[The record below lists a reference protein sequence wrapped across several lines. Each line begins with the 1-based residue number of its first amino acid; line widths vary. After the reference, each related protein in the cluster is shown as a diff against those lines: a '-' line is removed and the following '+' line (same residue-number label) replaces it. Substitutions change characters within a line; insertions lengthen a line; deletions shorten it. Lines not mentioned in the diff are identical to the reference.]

1 MEASL
6 SRRGAGMGHGLS
18 RYSKHTDQI
27 QSARTGY
34 VRASPRADPDVFAQS
49 AKTTEVFALAIGGRQ
64 RLSRQRRETVKA
76 CSKRSLRERCTGV
89 CCTEVG
95 RQVFVREAKNIDSLL
110 PP

>member
-6 SRRGAGMGHGLS
+6 SRRGAGIGHGLS

-64 RLSRQRRETVKA
+64 
-76 CSKRSLRERCTGV
+76 
-89 CCTEVG
+89 
-95 RQVFVREAKNIDSLL
+95 VFLREAKNTESLL
-110 PP
+110 QPSRAQAPGVSRLCRCKT